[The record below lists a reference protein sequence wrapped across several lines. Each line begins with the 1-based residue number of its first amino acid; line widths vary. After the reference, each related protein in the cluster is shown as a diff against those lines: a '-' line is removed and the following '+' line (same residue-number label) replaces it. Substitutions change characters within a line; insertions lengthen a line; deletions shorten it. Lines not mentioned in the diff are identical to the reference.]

1 MILSAILLVKGFSKG
16 AYTMQFSFHDPE
28 IFFSK
33 EKCRDISG
41 SEMRVV
47 KYYSVCLDN
56 QVSFIRS

>member
-1 MILSAILLVKGFSKG
+1 MNLSAILLAKGFSKG

-28 IFFSK
+28 IFISK

-47 KYYSVCLDN
+47 KYYSVCLEN
-56 QVSFIRS
+56 